1 MTKKTSPLR
10 YSVGMFGGSL
20 PYNMFTA
27 FMAFYYVV
35 ILGLDMRIFSLSLMI
50 YTFLDV
56 VDSSIY
62 GFLSDRTRT
71 RFGRRKPWLVVA
83 TLLFALSF
91 IAFFA
96 PPAMLRDGALV
107 AYFIITMLLVESG
120 MAMIQVN
127 YNSLLPDLFRN
138 KKERATANSM
148 RQAWMFAATI
158 LGVALTPLITEAI
171 GYPTTAMIF
180 GVISI
185 AVLLFMTFGVHE
197 PRDYITAENPKFFK
211 SIKEILN
218 NKNFWTVA
226 VVNTLYST
234 TPALLLAAIPFYI
247 TYALDLGGA
256 AASILLGTVF
266 VTATVSLFGWM
277 AIIKK
282 FSLLPVWRISLG
294 LFTLA
299 LLPFYFAQSLVGAVI
314 GGFLVGIAMGGVVST
329 NDIVVAML
337 LDADKEKY
345 GQRREG
351 FYQSIIGIIS
361 RLSGLI
367 RSFAFFMVF
376 VIYGFVSGDEPGDNP
391 GGASRF
397 LLVIIPLIL
406 MAIASVVSLFVKMKS
421 NEEPQTTEEMEA

>member
-1 MTKKTSPLR
+1 MKKTSPLR

-56 VDSSIY
+56 VDSTIY

-83 TLLFALSF
+83 TLLFAVSF
-91 IAFFA
+91 MAFFS
-96 PPAMLRDGALV
+96 PPSALRDGAFV
-107 AYFIITMLLVESG
+107 AYFIVTMLLVESG

-158 LGVALTPLITEAI
+158 LGVALTPMITEAI
-171 GYPTTAMIF
+171 GYPMTALIF
-180 GVISI
+180 GIISI
-185 AVLLFMTFGVHE
+185 SVLLFMTFGVHE
-197 PRDYITAENPKFFK
+197 PPDYITVENPKFFK
-211 SIKEILN
+211 SVKEILN

-226 VVNTLYST
+226 TVNTLYST
-234 TPALLLAAIPFYI
+234 TPTLLLAAIPFYI
-247 TYALDLGGA
+247 TYALGLGGV
-256 AASILLGTVF
+256 ASSVLLGTVF
-266 VTATVSLFGWM
+266 ITATASLFVWM

-282 FSLLPVWRISLG
+282 FSLLSVWRLSLG

-299 LLPFYFAQSLVGAVI
+299 LIPFYFATGLIGAVI
-314 GGFLVGIAMGGVVST
+314 GGFLVGVAMGGVVST

-337 LDADKEKY
+337 LDDDKEKY

-351 FYQSIIGIIS
+351 FYQSIIGVVS

-376 VIYGFVSGDEPGDNP
+376 ALYGFVSGDEPGYNP

-397 LLVIIPLIL
+397 LLVVIPLIL
-406 MAIASVVSLFVKMKS
+406 MAVATVVSLFVKIKAKEDVDI
-421 NEEPQTTEEMEA
+421 NTKEA